1 MLQNLLSAI
10 KNSNAFVA
18 SESNRISQFS
28 FSSGEHLEVSIV
40 IYQIKI
46 DECDE
51 EDIIP
56 KDYDLAFRRSFSDS
70 RSDLGNDDFFYT
82 NFKFAS
88 PLFTKSVKSLGRRAL
103 NSDCSISNGFQ
114 LYQELWCMDY
124 LPKVLKEQGIEAKKL
139 IFHEKEKVH
148 ILLSIFL
155 LSGSFNSKI
164 PVAMLLGFFC
174 SPF

>member
-40 IYQIKI
+40 IYQINI

-51 EDIIP
+51 DDIIP
-56 KDYDLAFRRSFSDS
+56 KDYHLAFRRDFSDS
-70 RSDLGNDDFFYT
+70 RSDLGNNDFCYA
-82 NFKFAS
+82 NFKFAN
-88 PLFTKSVKSLGRRAL
+88 PLFTKSVKSLDRRGL
-103 NSDCSISNGFQ
+103 FSDFSISNGFQ

-124 LPKVLKEQGIEAKKL
+124 LPKLLKEQGIEAKKTY
-139 IFHEKEKVH
+139 IPRKGESAYITFY
-148 ILLSIFL
+148 LSSEWFL
-155 LSGSFNSKI
+155 
-164 PVAMLLGFFC
+164 
-174 SPF
+174 